1 MRRHGR
7 ERKRERETEREMEC
21 NWVEGGRPLGKKM
34 KEILGSEKP
43 GGGGGRGGGE
53 KSKDEEHR

>member
-1 MRRHGR
+1 M
-7 ERKRERETEREMEC
+7 REREKEMEC

-34 KEILGSEKP
+34 KEILGSGKP
-43 GGGGGRGGGE
+43 GGGGGGRGGGGGE